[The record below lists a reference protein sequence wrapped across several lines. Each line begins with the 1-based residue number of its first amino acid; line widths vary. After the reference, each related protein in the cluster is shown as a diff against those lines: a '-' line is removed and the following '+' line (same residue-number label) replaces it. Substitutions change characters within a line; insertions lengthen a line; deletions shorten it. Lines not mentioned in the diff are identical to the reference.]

1 MQSTYVPDVGQCL
14 VAKDVSKAVGYS
26 DDNSARRAI
35 RGHVPGKCR
44 IRLGHGTVDSG
55 LHLDVVLL
63 KESSLKLF
71 LMRCHKTKVLDVIKH
86 FAIKIEHCLPA
97 SKEQE
102 ALGQIMEG
110 FKAQKRI
117 HQCGAGKYR
126 IDLYFLEYKLAVECD
141 ELGYRDRDIRYEVE

>member
-1 MQSTYVPDVGQCL
+1 MQSIYVPDVGQCL

-26 DDNSARRAI
+26 DDDNARRAI
-35 RGHVPGKCR
+35 RGHVPGKYR
-44 IRLGHGTVDSG
+44 MRLGDGTVNSG
-55 LHLDVVLL
+55 LHLDAVLL

-71 LMRCHKTKVLDVIKH
+71 LMRCRKPKVLNVVKH
-86 FAIKIEHCLPA
+86 FGIKIEHCLPV

-110 FKAQKRI
+110 FKGEKRI
-117 HQCGAGKYR
+117 HQFGAGKCR

-141 ELGYRDRDIRYEVE
+141 ELGYRDRDIGYEVE

>member
-35 RGHVPGKCR
+35 
-44 IRLGHGTVDSG
+44 
-55 LHLDVVLL
+55 LDVVLL

-117 HQCGAGKYR
+117 HQCGAGKCR

-141 ELGYRDRDIRYEVE
+141 ELGYRDRDIGYEVE